1 VPIIL
6 IFGGLAFA
14 VVAAFLIF
22 VGFIGEDLTSQGWK
36 LVAICGGLS
45 LVLLAGGALLLRSER
60 YRSRS

>member
-1 VPIIL
+1 VPTIL
-6 IFGGLAFA
+6 LFGGFAFA

-45 LVLLAGGALLLRSER
+45 FVFFAGALLLRGER

>member
-1 VPIIL
+1 L
-6 IFGGLAFA
+6 TFGGIAFA

-45 LVLLAGGALLLRSER
+45 FGFLAGALLLRSER
-60 YRSRS
+60 HRSRS

>member
-1 VPIIL
+1 L
-6 IFGGLAFA
+6 TFGGIAFA

-45 LVLLAGGALLLRSER
+45 FGF
-60 YRSRS
+60 